1 MFQIGFPELLT
12 LLVLT
17 LLLVGPKR
25 LPEVTKFFIQI
36 WSKLRSQY
44 EKISNEINNEIG
56 TEEIK
61 KDIFNDMKLQELE
74 LEESEDPRSSSA
86 DEFVYLEPYP
96 AFSIVVSAGP

>member
-25 LPEVTKFFIQI
+25 LPEVIKFFIQI

-74 LEESEDPRSSSA
+74 LEESEDN
-86 DEFVYLEPYP
+86 D
-96 AFSIVVSAGP
+96 GGK

>member
-12 LLVLT
+12 LLVLM

-36 WSKLRSQY
+36 GSKLRSQY

-61 KDIFNDMKLQELE
+61 KDIFNYMKLQELE
-74 LEESEDPRSSSA
+74 LEESD
-86 DEFVYLEPYP
+86 DND
-96 AFSIVVSAGP
+96 GGK

>member
-12 LLVLT
+12 LLVLM

-25 LPEVTKFFIQI
+25 LPEVTKFFIKI
-36 WSKLRSQY
+36 GSKLRSQY

-74 LEESEDPRSSSA
+74 LEEDEDN
-86 DEFVYLEPYP
+86 DGEK
-96 AFSIVVSAGP
+96 

>member
-12 LLVLT
+12 LRVLM

-36 WSKLRSQY
+36 VSKLRSQY

-74 LEESEDPRSSSA
+74 LEENEDN
-86 DEFVYLEPYP
+86 DGEK
-96 AFSIVVSAGP
+96 

>member
-1 MFQIGFPELLT
+1 LFQIGFPELLT
-12 LLVLT
+12 LLVLM

-36 WSKLRSQY
+36 GSKFRSQY

-74 LEESEDPRSSSA
+74 LEENEDN
-86 DEFVYLEPYP
+86 D
-96 AFSIVVSAGP
+96 GGK

>member
-12 LLVLT
+12 LLVLM

-25 LPEVTKFFIQI
+25 LPEVTKFFIKI
-36 WSKLRSQY
+36 GSKLRSQY

-74 LEESEDPRSSSA
+74 LEENEDN
-86 DEFVYLEPYP
+86 DGEK
-96 AFSIVVSAGP
+96 

>member
-12 LLVLT
+12 LLVLM

-25 LPEVTKFFIQI
+25 LPEVTKFFFQI

-74 LEESEDPRSSSA
+74 LEETEDN
-86 DEFVYLEPYP
+86 D
-96 AFSIVVSAGP
+96 GGK

>member
-12 LLVLT
+12 LLVLM

-36 WSKLRSQY
+36 GSKLRSQY

-74 LEESEDPRSSSA
+74 LEESEDN
-86 DEFVYLEPYP
+86 DGEK
-96 AFSIVVSAGP
+96 

>member
-12 LLVLT
+12 LLVLM

-36 WSKLRSQY
+36 GSKLRSQY
-44 EKISNEINNEIG
+44 EKISSEINNEIG

-74 LEESEDPRSSSA
+74 LEENEDN
-86 DEFVYLEPYP
+86 D
-96 AFSIVVSAGP
+96 GGK

>member
-1 MFQIGFPELLT
+1 M
-12 LLVLT
+12 

-36 WSKLRSQY
+36 GSKLRSQY
-44 EKISNEINNEIG
+44 ERISNEINDEIG

-74 LEESEDPRSSSA
+74 LEESEDDDGRK
-86 DEFVYLEPYP
+86 
-96 AFSIVVSAGP
+96 

>member
-1 MFQIGFPELLT
+1 M
-12 LLVLT
+12 

-36 WSKLRSQY
+36 GSKLRSQY
-44 EKISNEINNEIG
+44 ERISNEINNEIG

-74 LEESEDPRSSSA
+74 LEENEDNDA
-86 DEFVYLEPYP
+86 AHGVNAQCTFVVVVDVGFGRRPCFQE
-96 AFSIVVSAGP
+96 IVDRGHD

>member
-12 LLVLT
+12 LLVLM

-36 WSKLRSQY
+36 GSKFRSQY

-74 LEESEDPRSSSA
+74 LEENEDN
-86 DEFVYLEPYP
+86 D
-96 AFSIVVSAGP
+96 GGK

>member
-12 LLVLT
+12 LLVLM

-36 WSKLRSQY
+36 GSKLRYQY

-74 LEESEDPRSSSA
+74 LEENEDN
-86 DEFVYLEPYP
+86 D
-96 AFSIVVSAGP
+96 GGK

>member
-12 LLVLT
+12 LLVLM

-25 LPEVTKFFIQI
+25 LPEVTKFFIQVG
-36 WSKLRSQY
+36 SKFRSQY
-44 EKISNEINNEIG
+44 EKFSNEINNEIG

-74 LEESEDPRSSSA
+74 LEENEDN
-86 DEFVYLEPYP
+86 D
-96 AFSIVVSAGP
+96 GGK

>member
-12 LLVLT
+12 LLVLM

-25 LPEVTKFFIQI
+25 LPEVTKFLIQI
-36 WSKLRSQY
+36 GSKLRSQY

-74 LEESEDPRSSSA
+74 LEENEDN
-86 DEFVYLEPYP
+86 D
-96 AFSIVVSAGP
+96 GGK

>member
-12 LLVLT
+12 LLVLM

-36 WSKLRSQY
+36 GSKFRSQY

-74 LEESEDPRSSSA
+74 LEEND
-86 DEFVYLEPYP
+86 DND
-96 AFSIVVSAGP
+96 GGK

>member
-12 LLVLT
+12 LLVLA

-25 LPEVTKFFIQI
+25 LPEVTKFFIQMG
-36 WSKLRSQY
+36 SKLRSQY

-74 LEESEDPRSSSA
+74 LGNKESK
-86 DEFVYLEPYP
+86 DE
-96 AFSIVVSAGP
+96 GK

>member
-12 LLVLT
+12 LLVLV

-36 WSKLRSQY
+36 GSKFRSQY

-61 KDIFNDMKLQELE
+61 KDIFNEMKLQELE
-74 LEESEDPRSSSA
+74 LEENEDN
-86 DEFVYLEPYP
+86 DGGE
-96 AFSIVVSAGP
+96 

>member
-36 WSKLRSQY
+36 WSKLSSQY

-61 KDIFNDMKLQELE
+61 KDIFNDMKLQELQ
-74 LEESEDPRSSSA
+74 LEENEDI
-86 DEFVYLEPYP
+86 D
-96 AFSIVVSAGP
+96 GGK

>member
-12 LLVLT
+12 LLVLM

-36 WSKLRSQY
+36 VSKLRSQY

-74 LEESEDPRSSSA
+74 LEESEGND
-86 DEFVYLEPYP
+86 
-96 AFSIVVSAGP
+96 GGK

>member
-12 LLVLT
+12 LRVLM

-36 WSKLRSQY
+36 VSKLRSQY

-74 LEESEDPRSSSA
+74 LEESEDN
-86 DEFVYLEPYP
+86 D
-96 AFSIVVSAGP
+96 GGK

>member
-36 WSKLRSQY
+36 WSKLSSQY

-74 LEESEDPRSSSA
+74 LEESEDN
-86 DEFVYLEPYP
+86 D
-96 AFSIVVSAGP
+96 GGK

>member
-1 MFQIGFPELLT
+1 MFQIGFPELIT
-12 LLVLT
+12 LLVLM

-36 WSKLRSQY
+36 GSKFRSQY

-74 LEESEDPRSSSA
+74 LEENEDN
-86 DEFVYLEPYP
+86 DGGE
-96 AFSIVVSAGP
+96 

>member
-12 LLVLT
+12 LLVLM

-36 WSKLRSQY
+36 GSKLRSQY

-61 KDIFNDMKLQELE
+61 KDIFIDMKLQELQ
-74 LEESEDPRSSSA
+74 LEENEDN
-86 DEFVYLEPYP
+86 D
-96 AFSIVVSAGP
+96 GGK

>member
-12 LLVLT
+12 LLVLM

-25 LPEVTKFFIQI
+25 FPEVTKFFIQI
-36 WSKLRSQY
+36 GSKLRSQY

-74 LEESEDPRSSSA
+74 LEENENND
-86 DEFVYLEPYP
+86 
-96 AFSIVVSAGP
+96 GGK

>member
-12 LLVLT
+12 LLVLM

-36 WSKLRSQY
+36 GSNLRSQY

-74 LEESEDPRSSSA
+74 LEENEDN
-86 DEFVYLEPYP
+86 DGGE
-96 AFSIVVSAGP
+96 

>member
-25 LPEVTKFFIQI
+25 LPEVIKFFIQI

-74 LEESEDPRSSSA
+74 LEKSEEND
-86 DEFVYLEPYP
+86 
-96 AFSIVVSAGP
+96 GGK

>member
-12 LLVLT
+12 LLVLM

-36 WSKLRSQY
+36 GSKLRSQY
-44 EKISNEINNEIG
+44 EKISNEINNEIV

-74 LEESEDPRSSSA
+74 LEENEDN
-86 DEFVYLEPYP
+86 D
-96 AFSIVVSAGP
+96 GGK

>member
-12 LLVLT
+12 LLVLI
-17 LLLVGPKR
+17 LLLVGPKK

-36 WSKLRSQY
+36 GSKFRSQY

-74 LEESEDPRSSSA
+74 LEENEDN
-86 DEFVYLEPYP
+86 D
-96 AFSIVVSAGP
+96 GGK

>member
-1 MFQIGFPELLT
+1 LFQIGFPELLT

-36 WSKLRSQY
+36 WSKFRSQY

-74 LEESEDPRSSSA
+74 LEESEDN
-86 DEFVYLEPYP
+86 D
-96 AFSIVVSAGP
+96 GGK

>member
-12 LLVLT
+12 LLVLA

-25 LPEVTKFFIQI
+25 LPEVTKFFIQMG
-36 WSKLRSQY
+36 SKLRSQY

-61 KDIFNDMKLQELE
+61 KGIFNDMELQELE
-74 LEESEDPRSSSA
+74 LGNKESED
-86 DEFVYLEPYP
+86 E
-96 AFSIVVSAGP
+96 GK

>member
-25 LPEVTKFFIQI
+25 LPEVTTFFIQI

-74 LEESEDPRSSSA
+74 LEESEDN
-86 DEFVYLEPYP
+86 D
-96 AFSIVVSAGP
+96 GGK

>member
-12 LLVLT
+12 LLVLM

-25 LPEVTKFFIQI
+25 LPQVTKFFIQI
-36 WSKLRSQY
+36 GSKFRSQY

-74 LEESEDPRSSSA
+74 LEENEDN
-86 DEFVYLEPYP
+86 D
-96 AFSIVVSAGP
+96 GGK

>member
-12 LLVLT
+12 LLVLM

-36 WSKLRSQY
+36 VSKLRSQY

-74 LEESEDPRSSSA
+74 LEESEEND
-86 DEFVYLEPYP
+86 
-96 AFSIVVSAGP
+96 GGK

>member
-12 LLVLT
+12 LLVLV

-25 LPEVTKFFIQI
+25 LPEVTKFFLQI
-36 WSKLRSQY
+36 GSKLRSQY

-61 KDIFNDMKLQELE
+61 NDIFNDMKLQELE
-74 LEESEDPRSSSA
+74 LEENEDN
-86 DEFVYLEPYP
+86 D
-96 AFSIVVSAGP
+96 GGK

>member
-12 LLVLT
+12 LLVLV

-36 WSKLRSQY
+36 CSKLRSQY

-74 LEESEDPRSSSA
+74 LEESEDN
-86 DEFVYLEPYP
+86 D
-96 AFSIVVSAGP
+96 GGK